1 MDRIAHGEPA
11 PPDTPRLARPLDPVT
26 GRPSHST
33 RMDRPKLGAAPLNPA
48 PVMPAWDRGR
58 SSVPAVTHS
67 PQEGLAAPFPLPPP
81 PRGFPLGDPVGAA
94 PRAGATAEQ
103 DGAGAAIP
111 GG

>member
-58 SSVPAVTHS
+58 SSVPAVRHS
-67 PQEGLAAPFPLPPP
+67 PKEGVPSPSPIPPP
-81 PRGFPLGDPVGAA
+81 ARGFPTGGAGERARRAWEPPGRPAPAA
-94 PRAGATAEQ
+94 PT
-103 DGAGAAIP
+103 P
-111 GG
+111 G